1 MSGRFQQFHLCIW
14 SGTESAL
21 CHAVL
26 HDRMAVSYDP
36 SISWSVYKLSF
47 LFYLLKSHV
56 RIGDVDGCYGRQTG
70 SGKTH
75 TMWGQMPGSNS
86 ADYVPTEDRGI
97 TPRIFEQL
105 FSRIQQVD
113 QLILQKETV
122 QNDVLYMSQN
132 NFVAHQNAL
141 MIVKFQH
148 FKNVYHVFS

>member
-1 MSGRFQQFHLCIW
+1 
-14 SGTESAL
+14 
-21 CHAVL
+21 
-26 HDRMAVSYDP
+26 
-36 SISWSVYKLSF
+36 
-47 LFYLLKSHV
+47 
-56 RIGDVDGCYGRQTG
+56 
-70 SGKTH
+70 
-75 TMWGQMPGSNS
+75 
-86 ADYVPTEDRGI
+86 VPTEDRGI